1 MWGVFVNALAIVVGT
16 AVGLLLKKGLK
27 EDIKTGLTKIMGIIV
42 VCVGVMDVIKTA
54 NVLFFTLSLA
64 IGGFIGALLH
74 LNDNLERLGSF
85 LEKKLTKNEKSTLG
99 KAFSSSVLV
108 FCVGAMVVYGS
119 IQAGL
124 GDNTMLYVK
133 AILDGIIS
141 MILAS
146 NLGIGVMLSAIPVFA
161 VQGAFALGASLLLPI
176 MTPEVLAQLQGL
188 GGALVVC
195 IGVNLLELTK
205 IKTADLIPAMAGCF
219 LLLI

>member
-1 MWGVFVNALAIVVGT
+1 MWGVLINALAIVVGT
-16 AVGLLLKKGLK
+16 AIGLLLKKGLK
-27 EDIKTGLTKIMGIIV
+27 EDIKKGLTKTMGVIV

-64 IGGFIGALLH
+64 LGGFIGALLH
-74 LNDNLERLGSF
+74 LNDNLERFGLF
-85 LEKKLTKNEKSTLG
+85 LEKKLAKNENSTLG

-133 AILDGIIS
+133 AVLDGVIS

-146 NLGIGVMLSAIPVFA
+146 NLGIGVMLSAIPVF
-161 VQGAFALGASLLLPI
+161 VLQGAFALGASLLLPI
-176 MTPEVLAQLQGL
+176 ITPEVLAQLQGL

-195 IGVNLLELTK
+195 IGINLLEITK
-205 IKTADLIPAMAGCF
+205 IKTADLIPAIAGCF